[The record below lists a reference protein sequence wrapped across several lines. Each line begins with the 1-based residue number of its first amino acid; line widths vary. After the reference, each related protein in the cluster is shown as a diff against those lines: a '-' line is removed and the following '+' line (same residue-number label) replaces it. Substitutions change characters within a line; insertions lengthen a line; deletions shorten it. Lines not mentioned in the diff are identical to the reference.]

1 MLRSV
6 SWTAVAGVLLLAGCN
21 SSTTPDDATASDAA
35 GADTAATMPIDSPT
49 DGAMAGDAST
59 PTTAQAFADAA
70 AASDTFEL
78 ESSRLAQKM
87 GKSAAVKDFAAMM
100 IKDHTKSTA
109 DLKTAASK
117 ASPAVTPAPKMTAEQ
132 QSNLDALKS
141 ATGNFDQLYGQQ
153 QVAAHEKAL
162 AMLQGY
168 ASGGDTASL
177 KDFASKTAPVVSG
190 HLEHARSLPK

>member
-1 MLRSV
+1 MDSP
-6 SWTAVAGVLLLAGCN
+6 VAGETG
-21 SSTTPDDATASDAA
+21 
-35 GADTAATMPIDSPT
+35 TMS
-49 DGAMAGDAST
+49 GDASM
-59 PTTAQAFADAA
+59 PMTAQAFADAA

-100 IKDHTKSTA
+100 IKDHAKSTA
-109 DLKTAASK
+109 DLKAAASK

-132 QSNLDALKS
+132 QSDLDALKA
-141 ATGNFDQLYGQQ
+141 ATGNFDQVYAQK

-168 ASGGDTASL
+168 ASGGDAASL

-190 HLEHARSLPK
+190 HLDKARSLSK